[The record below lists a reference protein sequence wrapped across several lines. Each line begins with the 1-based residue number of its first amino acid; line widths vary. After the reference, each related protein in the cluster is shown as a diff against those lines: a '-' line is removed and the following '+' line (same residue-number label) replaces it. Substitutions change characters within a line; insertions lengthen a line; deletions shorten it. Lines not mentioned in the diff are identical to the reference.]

1 MKIILLAGGGGT
13 RLFPLSRTRFPKQF
27 LKVVGEESLFVQTVR
42 RFLAV
47 TAADDLVIVTNG
59 SYEHLVKSE
68 LATCGAQNA
77 HVVLEPT
84 GRNTAPAIA
93 LAAAY
98 CRDKLGAT
106 DEEVLFV
113 SPCDHIIKPADMF
126 AASAREAMKNA
137 ESEAIVTFGVVPT
150 SPETGYGYIQ
160 AGEALQEPD
169 AEGNGGVYEVQ
180 SFREK
185 PDRETA
191 ERYVADGRYY
201 WNSGMFALTIGR
213 FLRELE
219 CQQPDIFALVS
230 RPVSDVL
237 NQFEHMPDVS
247 IDYGIM
253 EKAANVLVIPLK
265 AYWNDIG
272 SWDAIYDVL
281 GKDGAGNAVKGD
293 CITIGCS
300 NTLMLSHRHLVAG
313 IGLEDLLVVETADAI
328 LVAKKGE
335 SQKVKEVVAS
345 LKKQK
350 RREAEEHTTDYR
362 PWGSYT
368 VLGEGSDYKI
378 KRIVVNPGQILSL
391 QMHHHRSEHWVVVSG
406 TAMVTIGDQVRA
418 VCENHSVFVPQTV
431 KHRME
436 NPGKV
441 PLVLIEVQS
450 GNYLGEDDIV
460 RFEDV
465 YGRAAT

>member
-27 LKVVGEESLFVQTVR
+27 LKVTGDESLFAQTVQ

-47 TAADDLVIVTNG
+47 TDARNLVVITNQAH
-59 SYEHLVKSE
+59 EHLVKAE
-68 LATCGAQNA
+68 LAACGASEA
-77 HVVLEPT
+77 HVALEPE

-93 LAAAY
+93 LAAAW

-106 DEEVLFV
+106 AEEVLFV
-113 SPCDHIIKPADMF
+113 TPCDHVIRPVDVF
-126 AASAREAMKNA
+126 AAGVLEAVKLA
-137 ESEAIVTFGVVPT
+137 AKGGIVTFGITPT
-150 SPETGYGYIQ
+150 GPETGYGYIQ
-160 AGEALQEPD
+160 AGD
-169 AEGNGGVYEVQ
+169 SVNGAFAVT

-191 ERYVADGRYY
+191 EKYVASGNYY
-201 WNSGMFALTIGR
+201 WNSGMFSFTMGR
-213 FLRELE
+213 FLQELAV
-219 CQQPDIFALVS
+219 QQPEISELTAQPVETVLEQFA
-230 RPVSDVL
+230 R
-237 NQFEHMPDVS
+237 MPDVS

-253 EKAANVLVIPLK
+253 EKAADVLVIPLT

-293 CITIGCS
+293 CINIGCT
-300 NTLMLSHRHLVAG
+300 NTLILSHKHLVAG
-313 IGLEDLLVVETADAI
+313 IGLEDMLVVETADAI

-335 SQKVKEVVAS
+335 SQKVKEVVAQ
-345 LKKQK
+345 LKAKG
-350 RREAEEHTTDYR
+350 RREASEHLTDYR

-368 VLGEGSDYKI
+368 ILGEGPDYKI

-406 TAMVTIGDQVRA
+406 TALVTIGDREQL
-418 VCENHSVFVPQTV
+418 VCDNESVFVPQTV
-431 KHRME
+431 KHRLA
-436 NPGKV
+436 NTGKI

-450 GNYLGEDDIV
+450 GRYLGEDDIV
-460 RFEDV
+460 RFEDI
-465 YGRAAT
+465 YGRSGR